1 MTMKKKGL
9 GKGLD
14 ALFAVEQ
21 QAAGATEAPKEI
33 ALVEIDPNPNQPRK
47 SFDPEKLAELSES
60 IKTHGLLQ
68 PLVVTPRD
76 NRYLLVAGERRWR
89 AARMAGLTQIPALVL
104 PLDDRAIA
112 EISLV
117 ENLQRDD
124 LNPLE
129 EAEGIAQLMEQF
141 GLTQEDTAQRLGRS
155 RPAIANA
162 LRLLQLAK
170 PVQEMVRRGELSAG
184 HARALAALHDETLQQ
199 QMAQM
204 VVEEDL
210 SVRQLEMLL
219 RKQKMQAQADSSTDK
234 DKPKLAEPE
243 FTELE
248 DRLMR
253 ALGTRVV
260 VKGTMDKG
268 RIILEYFQRDDLERI
283 YEIATQLTADSDQK
297 P

>member
-1 MTMKKKGL
+1 MMVKKKGL

-21 QAAGATEAPKEI
+21 QAAGAAEAPTEI
-33 ALVEIDPNPNQPRK
+33 ALVDIDPNPNQPRK

-60 IKTHGLLQ
+60 IKNHGLLQ
-68 PLVVTPRD
+68 PLVVTPRN

-89 AARMAGLTQIPALVL
+89 AARMAGLTKIPAVVMN
-104 PLDDRAIA
+104 LDEREIA

-141 GLTQEDTAQRLGRS
+141 AFTQEDTAQRLGRS
-155 RPAIANA
+155 RPSVANA
-162 LRLLQLAK
+162 LRLLQLTK
-170 PVQEMVRRGELSAG
+170 PVQELVRQGALSAG
-184 HARALAALHDETLQQ
+184 HARALAAVHDETLQLQ
-199 QMAQM
+199 IAQIVM
-204 VVEEDL
+204 EEGL
-210 SVRQLEMLL
+210 SVRQLEELL
-219 RKQKMQAQADSSTDK
+219 RKQKRMKESPDAKKKEKQPA
-234 DKPKLAEPE
+234 PE

-283 YEIATQLTADSDQK
+283 YEIATQLTADSDQG
-297 P
+297 